1 MRGLQRL
8 RKSRKSG
15 MSLVE
20 MVVTLLIFGIMMTMM
35 VGVLSPAAK
44 IFIRIQKLQYAQII
58 LDNTIQELRGM
69 TRDATGHVKIYEKC
83 GSNDGL
89 ADQTGRDFGQGLE
102 FVNEDGYVVL
112 ISTEGCPSTGI
123 YRGSQLLSTVNLGY
137 VPAGR
142 LFARYYVREK
152 DAKYHYEDASGQPI
166 ARAVSSIFTD
176 GYYMGNYLE
185 IIFSYPPSAGPD
197 EVVDYL
203 EAEVRIYGD
212 EQRNELVVKESVVLD
227 LRYEVKRQDGI
238 TANRMTP

>member
-112 ISTEGCPSTGI
+112 ISTEG
-123 YRGSQLLSTVNLGY
+123 
-137 VPAGR
+137 
-142 LFARYYVREK
+142 
-152 DAKYHYEDASGQPI
+152 
-166 ARAVSSIFTD
+166 
-176 GYYMGNYLE
+176 
-185 IIFSYPPSAGPD
+185 
-197 EVVDYL
+197 
-203 EAEVRIYGD
+203 
-212 EQRNELVVKESVVLD
+212 
-227 LRYEVKRQDGI
+227 
-238 TANRMTP
+238 

>member
-1 MRGLQRL
+1 
-8 RKSRKSG
+8 
-15 MSLVE
+15 
-20 MVVTLLIFGIMMTMM
+20 
-35 VGVLSPAAK
+35 
-44 IFIRIQKLQYAQII
+44 
-58 LDNTIQELRGM
+58 
-69 TRDATGHVKIYEKC
+69 
-83 GSNDGL
+83 
-89 ADQTGRDFGQGLE
+89 
-102 FVNEDGYVVL
+102 
-112 ISTEGCPSTGI
+112 
-123 YRGSQLLSTVNLGY
+123 VNLGD

-185 IIFSYPPSAGPD
+185 IIFSYPPLAAPD